1 MRPVDDDSWQRR
13 LEALGGLLREE
24 RLAAGLS
31 LRALSERTKV
41 SNAYL
46 SQLERGRHEPSL
58 RVLAEIT
65 SALGVP
71 LGELLVRADIL
82 APWGNERGSRVPE
95 VEAAILGDPEL
106 GGPQRLALLSVYR
119 GFMLAR
125 RPR

>member
-1 MRPVDDDSWQRR
+1 MPEVDDDSWRR
-13 LEALGGLLREE
+13 RREALGGLLREE

-31 LRALSERTKV
+31 LRALSERTRV

-46 SQLERGRHEPSL
+46 SQLERGRHEPSV
-58 RVLAEIT
+58 RVLAEIA

-71 LGELLVRADIL
+71 LGELLARADIV
-82 APWGNERGSRVPE
+82 APWGNERGSRLPQ

-106 GGPQRLALLSVYR
+106 DGPQRLALLGVYR

>member
-1 MRPVDDDSWQRR
+1 VDDDTWKPK

-24 RLAAGLS
+24 RMAAGLS
-31 LRALSERTKV
+31 LRALSERTKI

-58 RVLAEIT
+58 RVLTEIA

-71 LGELLVRADIL
+71 LGDLLVRAGIL
-82 APWGNERGSRVPE
+82 VASGNEHESRVPE

>member
-1 MRPVDDDSWQRR
+1 VDDDSWQRR

-58 RVLAEIT
+58 RVLAEIA

-82 APWGNERGSRVPE
+82 APWGNERGSRVPD

-125 RPR
+125 QPR

>member
-1 MRPVDDDSWQRR
+1 MDDDTWKPK

-24 RLAAGLS
+24 RMAAGLS
-31 LRALSERTKV
+31 LRALSERTKI

-58 RVLAEIT
+58 RVLAEIA

-71 LGELLVRADIL
+71 LGDLLVRAGIL
-82 APWGNERGSRVPE
+82 VASGNEHESRVPE

-106 GGPQRLALLSVYR
+106 GGPQRLALLRVYR

-125 RPR
+125 PPR

>member
-1 MRPVDDDSWQRR
+1 VDDDSWQRR

-58 RVLAEIT
+58 RVLAEIA

>member
-1 MRPVDDDSWQRR
+1 MPRVDDDSWQRK
-13 LEALGGLLREE
+13 LEVLGGLLREE
-24 RLAAGLS
+24 RMAAGLS

-82 APWGNERGSRVPE
+82 EPWGNERGSRVPQ

>member
-1 MRPVDDDSWQRR
+1 MPRVGDNSWQRK
-13 LEALGGLLREE
+13 LEVLGGLLREE
-24 RLAAGLS
+24 RMAAGLS

-65 SALGVP
+65 SALGVS

-82 APWGNERGSRVPE
+82 APWGNEHASRVPQ

-106 GGPQRLALLSVYR
+106 GAPQRLALLSVYR

>member
-1 MRPVDDDSWQRR
+1 MDDDTWKPK

-24 RLAAGLS
+24 RMAAGLS
-31 LRALSERTKV
+31 LRALSERTKI

-58 RVLAEIT
+58 RVLAEIA

-71 LGELLVRADIL
+71 LGDLLVRAGIL
-82 APWGNERGSRVPE
+82 VASGNEHESRVPE

-125 RPR
+125 PPR

>member
-1 MRPVDDDSWQRR
+1 VDDDSWRR
-13 LEALGGLLREE
+13 KLEALGGLLREE

-58 RVLAEIT
+58 RVLAEIA

-82 APWGNERGSRVPE
+82 APWGNERGSRVPQ

>member
-1 MRPVDDDSWQRR
+1 MPGVNDDSWQRK
-13 LEALGGLLREE
+13 LEVLGGLLREE
-24 RLAAGLS
+24 RMAAGLS

-65 SALGVP
+65 SALGVS

-82 APWGNERGSRVPE
+82 APWGNERASRVPQ

-106 GGPQRLALLSVYR
+106 GPPQRLALLSVYR

>member
-1 MRPVDDDSWQRR
+1 MPEVDDDTWRR
-13 LEALGGLLREE
+13 KLEALGGLLREE

-58 RVLAEIT
+58 RVLAEIAA
-65 SALGVP
+65 ALGVP

-82 APWGNERGSRVPE
+82 APWGNERGSRLPP

-106 GGPQRLALLSVYR
+106 DGPQRLALLSVYR

>member
-1 MRPVDDDSWQRR
+1 MCQVDDDSWKSK
-13 LEALGGLLREE
+13 LEALGALLREE
-24 RLAAGLS
+24 RMAAGLS
-31 LRALSERTKV
+31 LRALSERTEV

-65 SALGVP
+65 PALGVP
-71 LGELLVRADIL
+71 LGELLVRAGNL
-82 APWGNERGSRVPE
+82 APADDERESRVPQ

-119 GFMLAR
+119 GFMLAQ